1 VLPNKRL
8 KLTGL
13 SSRELLRC
21 LSEAGPHGARFS
33 CASGHVARS
42 LSAVR

>member
-1 VLPNKRL
+1 VPNMRL

-13 SSRELLRC
+13 ASRELLRC
-21 LSEAGPHGARFS
+21 LARLAPSGARVP